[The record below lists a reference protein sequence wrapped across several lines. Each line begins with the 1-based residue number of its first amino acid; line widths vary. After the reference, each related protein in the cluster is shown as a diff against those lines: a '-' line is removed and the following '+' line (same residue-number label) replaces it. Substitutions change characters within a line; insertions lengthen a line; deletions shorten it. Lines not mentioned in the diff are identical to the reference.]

1 MHSKN
6 WLNSAVLISV
16 LGFNSTVFAQDDTRI
31 VIEDN
36 VALYTS
42 DDLLAMQ
49 GQSAFDII
57 EQIAG
62 FQFIDSNN
70 QRGLSNTSG
79 NVLINGL
86 PVLNKS
92 QSLEAI
98 LSDLPISQIAEM
110 EVYLAGHPFS
120 SASQYTQMI
129 NIIRDNSQNRANWQV
144 GAKSHKDF
152 NQVNAASLQVST
164 QWLDWDHQLQLSTD
178 KNLAYSTTDY
188 TEFNHQNISYLSGQE
203 QYQESIENINTGIT
217 SSKVMTDSVLQI
229 NALFLKE
236 HYQEDYARDW
246 QGNNDAPGNEVI
258 KDKSQLDEY
267 ELGFDWQQQANES
280 ESSWL
285 WQVTG
290 LLRLRDSDQVA
301 LTTEQ
306 NDSELTLTQF
316 QQTQSNTEQVLK
328 LSTQQP
334 TLWWQPELGIEVS
347 HNRLEA
353 DTLEA
358 HSPES
363 KVTTTSVSE
372 TRAEPFIA
380 SKIELNPQWQL
391 YSKLTGEYAKLSS
404 QSNTQYETQSR
415 YLKPLIKL
423 SHQAQNGLQST
434 FTLQRRVD
442 QLDFTDFLDSQDNDF
457 GREQSGNTELKPQ
470 QSIEFSYELN
480 YEADD
485 HWTLNTRAFWQKQR
499 DIHEFIRFD
508 NGDWGVGNA
517 GHAYYYGL
525 DLDINVQTNWL
536 LDDSLIKVFYEY
548 RDANYDDPLTGDRVI
563 SWLEPHSAEIEF
575 RKDGEWY
582 AWGILASLPDT
593 ETSFYPEEVYRQK
606 DRAIYGFYAEFSLDN
621 DMQFNIELE
630 DALGGEYLYDRHIY
644 HPDRTGKLDYRY
656 YALEHSEASLTISL
670 SGEF

>member
-1 MHSKN
+1 MYSKN
-6 WLNSAVLISV
+6 WLNSAVLIGA
-16 LGFNSTVFAQDDTRI
+16 LNFNSQAFAQDDTQV

-42 DDLLAMQ
+42 DDILAMQ
-49 GQSAFDII
+49 GQSALDII

-70 QRGLSNTSG
+70 QRGLSSASG
-79 NVLINGL
+79 NVLVNGL

-98 LSDLPISQIAEM
+98 LADLPISQIAEM

-120 SASQYTQMI
+120 SVSQYTQAV

-144 GAKSHKDF
+144 GAQSHKDF
-152 NQVNAASLQVST
+152 NQVNAAALQVST

-178 KNLAYSTTDY
+178 KNLTYSTTDY
-188 TEFNHQNISYLSGQE
+188 TESNHQNISYLNGQE
-203 QYQESIENINTGIT
+203 QYQESIENISTGIT

-229 NALFLKE
+229 NTLFLKE
-236 HYQEDYARDW
+236 HYLEDYDRDW
-246 QGNNDAPGNEVI
+246 QDNNDALGNEAI
-258 KDKSQLDEY
+258 KDKSQLNEY

-290 LLRLRDSDQVA
+290 LLRLRDSGQVA

-306 NDSELTLTQF
+306 NESELTLTQF
-316 QQTQSNTEQVLK
+316 EQTQSNTEQVLK

-358 HSPES
+358 HSSES
-363 KVTTTSVSE
+363 NVTTTSVSE
-372 TRAEPFIA
+372 TRVEPFIA

-404 QSNTQYETQSR
+404 QSNNRYETQSR

-423 SHQAQNGLQST
+423 SHQAKNGLQST

-525 DLDINVQTNWL
+525 DLDINIQTNWL
-536 LDDSLIKVFYEY
+536 LEDSLINVFYEY

-575 RKDGEWY
+575 RKDGDWY

-593 ETSFYPEEVYRQK
+593 ETSFYPEELYRQK
-606 DRAIYGFYAEFSLDN
+606 DRATYGFYAEFSLDN
-621 DMQFNIELE
+621 DMQLNIELE
-630 DALGGEYLYDRHIY
+630 DAFGGEYLYDRHIY
-644 HPDRTGKLDYRY
+644 QTDRTGMLDYRY
-656 YALEHSEASLTISL
+656 YALEHSEPSLTISL

>member
-1 MHSKN
+1 MYSKN
-6 WLNSAVLISV
+6 WLNSAVLIGA
-16 LGFNSTVFAQDDTRI
+16 LNFNSQALAQDDTQV

-42 DDLLAMQ
+42 EDILAMQ
-49 GQSAFDII
+49 GQSALDII

-62 FQFIDSNN
+62 FQFIDSNDL
-70 QRGLSNTSG
+70 RGLSSASG
-79 NVLINGL
+79 NVLVNGL

-98 LSDLPISQIAEM
+98 LADLHISQIAEM

-120 SASQYTQMI
+120 SVSQYTQAV

-144 GAKSHKDF
+144 GAQSHKDF

-178 KNLAYSTTDY
+178 KNLTYSTTDY
-188 TEFNHQNISYLSGQE
+188 TESNHQNISYLNGQE
-203 QYQESIENINTGIT
+203 QYQESIENISTGIT

-229 NALFLKE
+229 NTLFLKE
-236 HYQEDYARDW
+236 HYQEDYDRDW
-246 QGNNDAPGNEVI
+246 QDNNDALGNEAI
-258 KDKSQLDEY
+258 KDKSQLNEY

-290 LLRLRDSDQVA
+290 LLRLRDSGQVA

-306 NDSELTLTQF
+306 NESELTLTQF
-316 QQTQSNTEQVLK
+316 EQTQSNTEQVLK

-358 HSPES
+358 HSSES
-363 KVTTTSVSE
+363 NVTTTSVSE

-404 QSNTQYETQSR
+404 QSNNRYETQSR

-423 SHQAQNGLQST
+423 SYQAKNGLQST

-525 DLDINVQTNWL
+525 DLDINIQTNWL
-536 LDDSLIKVFYEY
+536 LEDSLINVFYEY
-548 RDANYDDPLTGDRVI
+548 RDANYDDPLTGDRAI

-575 RKDGEWY
+575 RKGEDWY
-582 AWGILASLPDT
+582 AWGVLASLPDT
-593 ETSFYPEEVYRQK
+593 ETGYYPEEVYRQK
-606 DRAIYGFYAEFSLDN
+606 DRATYGFYAEFDLDS
-621 DMQFNIELE
+621 DMQINIELE
-630 DALGGEYLYDRHIY
+630 DAFGGEYLYDRHIY
-644 HPDRTGKLDYRY
+644 QTDRTGMLDYRY
-656 YALEHSEASLTISL
+656 YALEHSEPSLTISF

>member
-1 MHSKN
+1 MNRKN
-6 WLNSAVLISV
+6 WLTSAFLISSLSCNSSV
-16 LGFNSTVFAQDDTRI
+16 LAQEVTRV
-31 VIEDN
+31 VITDK

-49 GQSAFDII
+49 GQTALDII
-57 EQIAG
+57 EQVAG

-70 QRGLSNTSG
+70 QRGLSNASG
-79 NVLINGL
+79 NILINGL

-92 QSLEAI
+92 QSLETV

-120 SASQYTQMI
+120 SASQYTQVV
-129 NIIRDNSQNRANWQV
+129 NIIRDTSKNRVNWQV

-152 NQVNAASLQVST
+152 NQANAASLHVST
-164 QWLDWDHQLQLSTD
+164 QWLNWDHQLKLSTE
-178 KNLAYSTTDY
+178 KNIAYSVTDY
-188 TEFNHQNISYLSGQE
+188 TEYNSQNISYLNGQE
-203 QYQESIENINTGIT
+203 QYQEGTENISTGIT
-217 SSKVMTDSVLQI
+217 SSKVMNDSVLQI
-229 NALFLKE
+229 NALLLKE
-236 HYQEDYARDW
+236 NYQEDYKRDW
-246 QGNNDAPGNEVI
+246 QNNNNESSNEAI

-267 ELGFDWQQQANES
+267 ELGFDWQQQAITGEP
-280 ESSWL
+280 SWL

-301 LTTEQ
+301 FTTEQ
-306 NDSELTLTQF
+306 SDSELTLTQF
-316 QQTQSNTEQVLK
+316 KQTQSNTEQVLK
-328 LSTQQP
+328 LASQQP
-334 TLWWQPELGIEVS
+334 ALWWQPELGIEVS

-358 HSPES
+358 HTSES
-363 KVTTTSVSE
+363 KVTTTTVTES
-372 TRAEPFIA
+372 RAEPFIA

-415 YLKPLIKL
+415 HLKYLIKL

-434 FTLQRRVD
+434 FTLQRKID
-442 QLDFTDFLDSQDNDF
+442 QLDFSDFLDSQSSDF

-470 QSIEFSYELN
+470 QSIELSYELN
-480 YEADD
+480 YEAEDL
-485 HWTLNTRAFWQKQR
+485 WTLNTRAFWQKKR
-499 DIHEFIRFD
+499 DIHEFIHFD

-525 DLDINVQTNWL
+525 DLNISIQTNWL
-536 LDDSLIKVFYEY
+536 LEDSLINALYEY
-548 RDANYDDPLTGDRVI
+548 RDANYDDPITGDRAI

-575 RKDGEWY
+575 RKDGGWY
-582 AWGILASLPDT
+582 AWGLLASLPNT
-593 ETSFYPEEVYRQK
+593 ETSFYPEEIYRQK
-606 DRAIYGFYAEFSLDN
+606 DRATYGFYAELDLNN
-621 DMQFNIELE
+621 DIQINIELE
-630 DALGGEYLYDRHIY
+630 DAFGGEYLYDRHIY
-644 HPDRTGKLDYRY
+644 YPDRTGKLDYRY
-656 YALEHSEASLTISL
+656 YALEHNKPSLTISL

>member
-1 MHSKN
+1 MYSKN
-6 WLNSAVLISV
+6 WLNSAVLIGA
-16 LGFNSTVFAQDDTRI
+16 LNFNSQALAQDDTRI

-42 DDLLAMQ
+42 DDILAMQ
-49 GQSAFDII
+49 GQSALDII

-70 QRGLSNTSG
+70 QRGLSSASG
-79 NVLINGL
+79 NVLVNGL

-98 LSDLPISQIAEM
+98 LADLPISQIAEM

-120 SASQYTQMI
+120 SASQYTQAV

-144 GAKSHKDF
+144 GAQSHKDF

-178 KNLAYSTTDY
+178 KNLTYSTTDY
-188 TEFNHQNISYLSGQE
+188 TESNHQNISYLNGQE
-203 QYQESIENINTGIT
+203 QYQESIENISTGIT
-217 SSKVMTDSVLQI
+217 SSKVMTDSVLQL
-229 NALFLKE
+229 NTLFLKE

-246 QGNNDAPGNEVI
+246 QDNNDALGNEAI
-258 KDKSQLDEY
+258 KDKSQLNEY

-290 LLRLRDSDQVA
+290 LLRLRDNGQVA

-306 NDSELTLTQF
+306 NESELTLTQF
-316 QQTQSNTEQVLK
+316 EQTQSNTEQVLK

-358 HSPES
+358 HSSES

-404 QSNTQYETQSR
+404 QSNNRYETQSR

-423 SHQAQNGLQST
+423 SYQAKNGLQST

-525 DLDINVQTNWL
+525 DLDINIQTNWL
-536 LDDSLIKVFYEY
+536 LEDSLINVFYEY

-582 AWGILASLPDT
+582 AWGILTSLPDT

-630 DALGGEYLYDRHIY
+630 DAFGGEYLYDRHIY

-656 YALEHSEASLTISL
+656 YALEHSEPSLTILL

>member
-1 MHSKN
+1 MHSKS
-6 WLNSAVLISV
+6 WLNSVIFISA
-16 LGFNSTVFAQDDTRI
+16 LSYNTTVFAQSESR
-31 VIEDN
+31 VAIEDN
-36 VALYTS
+36 ASLYTR
-42 DDLLAMQ
+42 DDLLIMQ
-49 GQSAFDII
+49 GQSALDII

-70 QRGLSNTSG
+70 QRGLSNASG

-120 SASQYTQMI
+120 SASQYTQVI
-129 NIIRDNSQNRANWQV
+129 NIMRDNSQNRANWQI
-144 GAKSHKDF
+144 GALSHKDF
-152 NQVNAASLQVST
+152 NQANVASLQFST

-188 TEFNHQNISYLSGQE
+188 TESNNQNISYLSGQE
-203 QYQESIENINTGIT
+203 QYQESIENISTGMT
-217 SSKVMTDSVLQI
+217 SSTVMTDSVLQI

-236 HYQEDYARDW
+236 HYQEEYARDW
-246 QGNNDAPGNEVI
+246 QNNNDVSGNEAI

-267 ELGFDWQQQANES
+267 ELGFDWQQNAS
-280 ESSWL
+280 EGKPAWL
-285 WQVTG
+285 WQMTG
-290 LLRLRDSDQVA
+290 LIRLQDSDQVA
-301 LTTEQ
+301 FTTEQ
-306 NDSELTLTQF
+306 SDSKLTLTQF

-334 TLWWQPELGIEVS
+334 ALWWQPELGIEVS
-347 HNRLEA
+347 HNRLDA
-353 DTLEA
+353 DTSEA
-358 HSPES
+358 HSFES
-363 KVTTTSVSE
+363 KTTMTSVTE

-391 YSKLTGEYAKLSS
+391 FSKLTGEYAKLSS

-423 SHQAQNGLQST
+423 SHQAKNGLQST
-434 FTLQRRVD
+434 FTLQRKVD
-442 QLDFTDFLDSQDNDF
+442 QLDFSDFLNSQDNDF

-470 QSIEFSYELN
+470 QSVEFSYELN

-499 DIHEFIRFD
+499 DIHEFIRF
-508 NGDWGVGNA
+508 NNSDWGVGNA

-525 DLDINVQTNWL
+525 DLDISMQTNWL
-536 LDDSLIKVFYEY
+536 LEDSLINVFYEY
-548 RDANYDDPLTGDRVI
+548 RDANYDDPLTGDRAI

-575 RKDGEWY
+575 RKNGDWY
-582 AWGILASLPDT
+582 AWGVLASLPDT
-593 ETSFYPEEVYRQK
+593 ETAFYPEEIYQQK
-606 DRAIYGFYAEFSLDN
+606 DRATFGFYAEFDLES
-621 DMQFNIELE
+621 DMQISIELE
-630 DALGGEYLYDRHIY
+630 DAFGGEYLYDRHIY
-644 HPDRTGKLDYRY
+644 QPDRTGMLDYRY
-656 YALEHSEASLTISL
+656 YALEHSEPSLTISL

>member
-16 LGFNSTVFAQDDTRI
+16 LGFNSSVIAQDDTRI

-36 VALYTS
+36 VALLTS

-49 GQSAFDII
+49 GQSALDII

-70 QRGLSNTSG
+70 QRGLSSASG

-98 LSDLPISQIAEM
+98 LADLPISQIAEI
-110 EVYLAGHPFS
+110 EVYLAGHPFT
-120 SASQYTQMI
+120 SASQYTQVI
-129 NIIRDNSQNRANWQV
+129 NIIRDNSQSRTNWQV
-144 GAKSHKDF
+144 GAQSHKDF
-152 NQVNAASLQVST
+152 NQVNAASLQAST
-164 QWLDWDHQLQLSTD
+164 QWQGWDHQLQLSTD

-188 TEFNHQNISYLSGQE
+188 TEFNHQNIIYLNGQE
-203 QYQESIENINTGIT
+203 QYQESIENISTGIT

-246 QGNNDAPGNEVI
+246 QNNNDATGNEVI
-258 KDKSQLDEY
+258 KDRSQLDEY

-301 LTTEQ
+301 LSTEQ

-316 QQTQSNTEQVLK
+316 EQTQSNTEQVLK

-358 HSPES
+358 HSSES

-404 QSNTQYETQSR
+404 QSNNRYETQSR

-423 SHQAQNGLQST
+423 SHQAKNGLQST

-525 DLDINVQTNWL
+525 DLDINIQTNWL
-536 LDDSLIKVFYEY
+536 LEDSLIYVFYEF
-548 RDANYDDPLTGDRVI
+548 RDANYDDPLTGDRAI

-575 RKDGEWY
+575 RKGEDWY
-582 AWGILASLPDT
+582 AWGVLASLPDT
-593 ETSFYPEEVYRQK
+593 ETGYYPEEVYRQK
-606 DRAIYGFYAEFSLDN
+606 DRATYGFYAEFDLDS
-621 DMQFNIELE
+621 DMQINIELE
-630 DALGGEYLYDRHIY
+630 DAFGGEYLYDRHIY
-644 HPDRTGKLDYRY
+644 HTDRTGMLDYRY
-656 YALEHSEASLTISL
+656 YALEHSEPSLTISL

>member
-1 MHSKN
+1 MYSKN
-6 WLNSAVLISV
+6 WLNSAVLIGA
-16 LGFNSTVFAQDDTRI
+16 LNFNSQALAQGDTQV

-42 DDLLAMQ
+42 DDILAMQ
-49 GQSAFDII
+49 GQSALDII

-70 QRGLSNTSG
+70 QRGLSSASG
-79 NVLINGL
+79 NVLVNGL

-98 LSDLPISQIAEM
+98 LADLPISQIAEM

-120 SASQYTQMI
+120 SVSQYTQAV

-144 GAKSHKDF
+144 GAQSHKDF

-178 KNLAYSTTDY
+178 KNLTYSTTDY
-188 TEFNHQNISYLSGQE
+188 TESNHQNISYLNGQE
-203 QYQESIENINTGIT
+203 QYQESIENISTGIT

-229 NALFLKE
+229 NTLFLKE
-236 HYQEDYARDW
+236 HYQEDYDRDW
-246 QGNNDAPGNEVI
+246 QDNNDALSNEAI
-258 KDKSQLDEY
+258 EDKSQFNEY

-290 LLRLRDSDQVA
+290 LLRLRDSGQVA

-306 NDSELTLTQF
+306 NESELTLTQF
-316 QQTQSNTEQVLK
+316 EQTQSNTEQVLK

-358 HSPES
+358 HSSES
-363 KVTTTSVSE
+363 NVTTTSVSE
-372 TRAEPFIA
+372 TRVEPFIA

-404 QSNTQYETQSR
+404 QSNNRYETQSR

-423 SHQAQNGLQST
+423 SYQAKNGLQST

-525 DLDINVQTNWL
+525 DLDINIQTNWL
-536 LDDSLIKVFYEY
+536 LEDSLINVFYEY
-548 RDANYDDPLTGDRVI
+548 RDANYDDPLTGDRAI

-575 RKDGEWY
+575 RKGEDWY
-582 AWGILASLPDT
+582 AWGVLASLPDT
-593 ETSFYPEEVYRQK
+593 ETGYYPEEVYRQK
-606 DRAIYGFYAEFSLDN
+606 DRATYGFYAEFDLDS
-621 DMQFNIELE
+621 DMQINIELE
-630 DALGGEYLYDRHIY
+630 DAFGGEYLYDRHIY
-644 HPDRTGKLDYRY
+644 QTDRTGMLDYRY
-656 YALEHSEASLTISL
+656 YALEHSEPSLTISL